1 MHPYQRQ
8 IDLCTKALQAVRPD
22 IPADIHDA
30 VDDYINRFDEWG
42 LGMEVLVDQLAE
54 LGVEIS
60 LQQFGL
66 IREAMDSMG
75 LGQSDRVVYLK
86 DHGVRGMPEPPEF

>member
-22 IPADIHDA
+22 IPPDLFGA

-42 LGMEVLVDQLAE
+42 LGMEVLIDQLAE

-60 LQQFGL
+60 PQQFGL

-75 LGQSDRVVYLK
+75 LGQSDRVFYLEG
-86 DHGVRGMPEPPEF
+86 HGVRGMPDPPHA